1 MEYTNALS
9 KHDKIPRKYIENLI
23 LLLAPFAP
31 HITEELWESIGNE
44 YSVYNQSYPEYDE
57 EKTKDESKTIGIQ
70 VNGKLRGEVSVTES
84 DTEDS
89 VKEKVLSEE
98 NIKKYTD
105 EKEIVKFIYVP
116 NKIVSIIVK

>member
-31 HITEELWESIGNE
+31 HITEELWESIGNP
-44 YSVYNQSYPEYDE
+44 YSVYNESYPEYDE

-70 VNGKLRGEVSVTES
+70 VNGKLRGEVNVTES